1 MVLTDGSVWPGP
13 VGCDACAAVLVP
25 LLGEDEYHDS
35 KPVGNRVT
43 SVTCELEGIVLG
55 LELCVNYFRV
65 CKQRKSKESVYIFV
79 TVLLQLMLLLKS
91 QVQYELICSEDLH
104 IWMSF
109 CRNDG

>member
-1 MVLTDGSVWPGP
+1 MVLTDGLVWPGP

-35 KPVGNRVT
+35 KPVGKRVT

-65 CKQRKSKESVYIFV
+65 CKQRKSKESVYIFCDCSAAIDV
-79 TVLLQLMLLLKS
+79 IVKKPGTVRIDLFRRLAHLEEFLQK
-91 QVQYELICSEDLH
+91 
-104 IWMSF
+104 
-109 CRNDG
+109 